1 MTKINVDLLS
11 KEDRAQLLE
20 QLKAD
25 EALAKLKKKQ
35 DRDAYKE
42 SKEEWVASMYPLLES
57 ISTGISGVKKTIFE
71 SVDTLIAMSTD
82 VYGVKPDQNTYT
94 FTDNLG
100 RSIIVGVYEVDKY
113 DDTVHAG
120 IAKVKEFVKS
130 LASSEE
136 TGVLVDTVLSLLR
149 MDKEGNLKPSRVME
163 LNKVCNKLENP
174 PLLVDGLEI
183 INAAHKTAKTCT
195 FVKVSFKDE
204 QGITK
209 SLPLSM
215 SAVG

>member
-20 QLKAD
+20 QLKA
-25 EALAKLKKKQ
+25 EETLAKLKTAQ
-35 DRDAYKE
+35 DRDAYKA
-42 SKEEWVASMYPLLES
+42 SAEEWVTSMYPLLES

-71 SVDTLIAMSTD
+71 SVETLIAMKTD
-82 VYGVKPDQNTYT
+82 VYGVKTSQKSHT
-94 FTDNLG
+94 FTDALG
-100 RSIIVGVYEVDKY
+100 RSITVGHRVIDKY
-113 DDTVHAG
+113 DDTVHVG

-130 LASSEE
+130 LANSEE

-163 LNKVCNKLENP
+163 LVNICNQLDNP
-174 PLLVDGLEI
+174 PLLIEGIEI
-183 INAAHKTAKTCT
+183 IQAAYKTEKTCN
-195 FVKVSFKDE
+195 FVEVSFKDE